1 MNFYGNLAI
10 IRKKVDFGLILDPF
24 LKINF
29 EKKIFF
35 EKIKKPFF
43 LDLIRSKW

>member
-1 MNFYGNLAI
+1 MNFYGNRAI

-29 EKKIFF
+29 EKKNF
-35 EKIKKPFF
+35 EKTKKTFV
-43 LDLIRSKW
+43 LDLMRSNL